1 MRCEGS
7 FQLKKLMLNY
17 DDNNILYDFSSNGNM
32 DADSKIKTGWVV
44 LGVAFGIAML
54 IVAIMD
60 PDVER
65 EEQCEAMLA
74 IEGSSTEACEQVLSE
89 AELTNT
95 LMGVFCFLPGM
106 VGSVFLGLG
115 YHARNKETLSIS
127 SPSPTYMMP
136 AQPTYAAP
144 PIQQPNTSEADYQ
157 LKQQRMKNVEL
168 LRSEGRLM
176 EAALEAEQ
184 AGEYSFAGE
193 LRKQAEDKLRNSHQ
207 PQSNNEDQYLV
218 FLTTALADGFLSM
231 EEENLLETKRS
242 ELGISWD
249 VHVNMLTT
257 AGYSHEKLKLLQ
269 NAKSM
274 EDSGR
279 LLESAGLYE
288 AAGNLDR
295 AQMLRMKAKMIESSQ
310 SNITYNISDSAVSG
324 NIGSNIFDDEN

>member
-1 MRCEGS
+1 
-7 FQLKKLMLNY
+7 
-17 DDNNILYDFSSNGNM
+17 M
-32 DADSKIKTGWVV
+32 DTDSKIKTGWIVV
-44 LGVAFGIAML
+44 GVAFGAMML
-54 IVAIMD
+54 IIATVQPDID
-60 PDVER
+60 DVEGC
-65 EEQCEAMLA
+65 ETMVVVPEGHQCEKILDDNDTAGALGA
-74 IEGSSTEACEQVLSE
+74 
-89 AELTNT
+89 
-95 LMGVFCFLPGM
+95 VFCVLPGM
-106 VGSVFLGLG
+106 VGSVLLGLG
-115 YHARNKETLSIS
+115 YSARKNESVSIS
-127 SPSPTYMMP
+127 TPSPTYMMP

-144 PIQQPNTSEADYQ
+144 PIQQSNSSDADSI

-207 PQSNNEDQYLV
+207 PQSNNEDRYLV

-231 EEENLLETKRS
+231 EEENLLETKRN

-295 AQMLRMKAKMIESSQ
+295 AQMLRMKAKMIDSSQ

-324 NIGSNIFDDEN
+324 NIGSNIFDDKN

>member
-1 MRCEGS
+1 
-7 FQLKKLMLNY
+7 
-17 DDNNILYDFSSNGNM
+17 M
-32 DADSKIKTGWVV
+32 DTDSKIKTGWIVV
-44 LGVAFGIAML
+44 GVAFGATVLIIATVQPD
-54 IVAIMD
+54 ID
-60 PDVER
+60 DVEGC
-65 EEQCEAMLA
+65 ETMVVVPEGHQCEKILDDNDTAGALGA
-74 IEGSSTEACEQVLSE
+74 
-89 AELTNT
+89 
-95 LMGVFCFLPGM
+95 VFCVLPGM
-106 VGSVFLGLG
+106 VGSVLLGLG
-115 YHARNKETLSIS
+115 YSARKNESVSIS
-127 SPSPTYMMP
+127 TIPDLYDAGSTNICRPTY
-136 AQPTYAAP
+136 PTVKF
-144 PIQQPNTSEADYQ
+144 IRCRFNTETTANEE
-157 LKQQRMKNVEL
+157 RE

-207 PQSNNEDQYLV
+207 PQSNNEDRYLV

-231 EEENLLETKRS
+231 EEENLLETKRN

-295 AQMLRMKAKMIESSQ
+295 AQMLRMKAKMIDSSQ

-324 NIGSNIFDDEN
+324 NIGSNIFDDKN